1 MQLPI
6 PHTSKLAS
14 HHIALGVFLLIIII
28 GIIYNF
34 VFAAPNPGHDWSG
47 VGDSFFAVTGPAT
60 SQKTF
65 TFPNANATV
74 LTTNALVT
82 LAQGGT
88 GANLT
93 STDWGVVYGTDSS
106 TMAITS
112 SGSCGQILLSGGSI
126 GGGGTAP
133 SWSTAT
139 YPTTATGTGT
149 ILRADGTNWVASTA
163 TYPTTATG
171 TGTILRADGTNW
183 VASTATYPDTAGTSG
198 NILTSDGTNWVS
210 STPSSGSLITIPTR
224 AFTATGALTA
234 SQMNSTTVFKVGIFP
249 IHAPIT
255 VNQITVNVTAV
266 GTAQALKICIY
277 SATNGLAKVI
287 DITTASIS
295 STGGKST
302 AVSSVALNPG
312 NYYIAI
318 GCAATCNITMNAWT
332 STAFAHENGA
342 NIPAS
347 KLAYEGT
354 VTMSSAGTCDSALP
368 AFTSNAVNSTFNARL
383 DN

>member
-112 SGSCGQILLSGGSI
+112 SGSGGQILLSGGSI

-163 TYPTTATG
+163 TYP
-171 TGTILRADGTNW
+171 
-183 VASTATYPDTAGTSG
+183 DTAGTSG
-198 NILTSDGTNWVS
+198 NVLTSNGTNWVS

>member
-112 SGSCGQILLSGGSI
+112 SGSGGQILLSGGSI

-198 NILTSDGTNWVS
+198 NVLTSNGTNWVS

>member
-112 SGSCGQILLSGGSI
+112 SGSGGQILLSGGSI

-163 TYPTTATG
+163 TYPNTATG

>member
-1 MQLPI
+1 M
-6 PHTSKLAS
+6 
-14 HHIALGVFLLIIII
+14 
-28 GIIYNF
+28 
-34 VFAAPNPGHDWSG
+34 
-47 VGDSFFAVTGPAT
+47 
-60 SQKTF
+60 
-65 TFPNANATV
+65 
-74 LTTNALVT
+74 
-82 LAQGGT
+82 
-88 GANLT
+88 
-93 STDWGVVYGTDSS
+93 
-106 TMAITS
+106 
-112 SGSCGQILLSGGSI
+112 
-126 GGGGTAP
+126 
-133 SWSTAT
+133 
-139 YPTTATGTGT
+139 
-149 ILRADGTNWVASTA
+149 
-163 TYPTTATG
+163 
-171 TGTILRADGTNW
+171 
-183 VASTATYPDTAGTSG
+183 
-198 NILTSDGTNWVS
+198 S